1 MSGALSGLKIL
12 DFSHLLFGPFAT
24 QMLGDLGADVIKIE
38 RPGSG
43 DLYRD
48 LPPFFNQKIGGVEN
62 PSFLAWNRNK
72 RSLAV
77 DLKHPAGKRLVLE
90 LARQADV
97 VVQNFRPGVLDKL
110 GFGYEDLSAINP
122 RLIYCSGSGYGESG
136 PYLDRPGQDLLVQ
149 GLSGLM
155 SVTGRASQSPTPLG
169 VSIADQL
176 GSYHMVYGILA
187 ALYHREKTGCGQ
199 KVEVDLLRV
208 MLAHQSQEF
217 MATLNTGRSFER
229 PDSGIAHPGMPAPFG
244 VYKTADGFMNIAMNP
259 FEKLVEVLGEPA
271 LTRFNDAKTLYDRRD
286 EVHRAIEAV
295 TARKTTRYWVETM
308 LEAGLW
314 CGEVVD
320 QSDVPRDPQV
330 RHMQAFTTYQHAVIG
345 EIKAVNVPITLSQT
359 PGEITR
365 SAPMVGEHTQE
376 ILREIGMDDEAIGK
390 LEAAGAIGI
399 WQPEARKA

>member
-1 MSGALSGLKIL
+1 MSGALSGVKVL

-24 QMLGDLGADVIKIE
+24 QMLGDLGADIIKVE
-38 RPGSG
+38 RPGNG

-77 DLKHPAGKRLVLE
+77 DLKHAEGKQLVLE
-90 LARQADV
+90 LAKQADV

-110 GFGYEDLSAINP
+110 GFGYADLSALNP

-187 ALYHREKTGCGQ
+187 ALYHREKTGRGQ
-199 KVEVDLLRV
+199 KIEVDLLRV

-244 VYKTADGFMNIAMNP
+244 VYKTSDGHMNIAMNP
-259 FEKLVEVLGEPA
+259 FDKLVEVLGEPE
-271 LTRFNDAKTLYDRRD
+271 LMKYNDTKILYDRRD

-295 TARKTTRYWVETM
+295 TSRKPTKYWVDAM
-308 LEAGLW
+308 LKAGLW
-314 CGEVVD
+314 CGEVIN
-320 QSDVPRDPQV
+320 QSDVPQNDQV
-330 RHMQAFTTYQHAVIG
+330 QHMQAFTSYQHAVIG
-345 EIKAVNVPITLSQT
+345 EIKAVNVPISLSET
-359 PGEITR
+359 PGTIKR
-365 SAPMVGEHTQE
+365 AAPMVGEHTKE
-376 ILREIGMDDEAIGK
+376 ILQEIGMDEATIEK
-390 LEAAGAIGI
+390 LKADGAIGI
-399 WQPEARKA
+399 WKA

>member
-1 MSGALSGLKIL
+1 MSGALSGVKIL

-38 RPGSG
+38 RPGNG

-48 LPPFFNQKIGGVEN
+48 LPPFFNQKIGGIEN

-77 DLKHPAGKRLVLE
+77 DLKHPEGKQLVLS
-90 LARQADV
+90 LAKQADV

-136 PYLDRPGQDLLVQ
+136 PYLERPGQDLLVQ

-187 ALYHREKTGCGQ
+187 ALYYREKTGHGQ
-199 KVEVDLLRV
+199 KIEVDLLRV

-244 VYKTADGFMNIAMNP
+244 VYKTADGYMNIAMNP
-259 FEKLVEVLGEPA
+259 FDKLAEVLGEPS
-271 LTRFNDAKTLYDRRD
+271 LLRFNDAKTLYDRRD
-286 EVHRAIEAV
+286 EVHQAIEAATSRKP
-295 TARKTTRYWVETM
+295 TAYWVESM
-308 LEAGLW
+308 LKAGLW
-314 CGEVVD
+314 CGEVVN
-320 QSDVPRDPQV
+320 QSDVPQNPQV
-330 RHMQAFTTYQHAVIG
+330 QHMQAFTSYPHNVIG
-345 EIKAVNVPITLSQT
+345 EIKAVNVPISLSET
-359 PGEITR
+359 PGEIR
-365 SAPMVGEHTQE
+365 RAAPMVGEHTQE
-376 ILREIGMDDEAIGK
+376 ILHELGMSNEAIEK
-390 LEAAGAIGI
+390 LKVTGAIGI
-399 WQPEARKA
+399 WEPENGKR